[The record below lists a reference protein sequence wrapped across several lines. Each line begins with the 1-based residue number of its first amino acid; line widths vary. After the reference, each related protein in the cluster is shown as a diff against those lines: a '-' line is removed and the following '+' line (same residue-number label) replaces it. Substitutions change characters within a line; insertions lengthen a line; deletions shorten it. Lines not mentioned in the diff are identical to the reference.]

1 MTSPFSRKAET
12 NLKSARMLLD
22 AGDTDS
28 ACSRAYY
35 AMYDAARACLAWVGV
50 VPERGEFKT
59 HQGLI
64 AAFGLHLVKPG
75 IFPADIGRFF
85 HNAQSLRQTADYD
98 AIPVSQEQAEQ
109 AVAAAEKFVAAA
121 TALIA
126 NRSQPPA
133 QPSS

>member
-1 MTSPFSRKAET
+1 MTSPFLRKAET
-12 NLKSARMLLD
+12 NLQSAKMLLD
-22 AGDTDS
+22 VGDTDS

-75 IFPADIGRFF
+75 LFPADIGRFF
-85 HNAQSLRQTADYD
+85 HSAQSLRQTADYD
-98 AIPVSQEQAEQ
+98 AIPVSQQQTEQAL
-109 AVAAAEKFVAAA
+109 AAAESFVAAA
-121 TALIA
+121 AGLIA
-126 NRSQPPA
+126 NRYQPPV